1 MSASAQPIQI
11 SNFQGVMD
19 TMRNPDLEQS
29 LYDDGRAVMGDVLL
43 TLHGDA
49 HRQRRLIEFSVFQRG
64 FFRHYE
70 QNVFPQALEQSLAP
84 YLVARKMDLVGFGY
98 RVTINLTADFAGI
111 DRPEKS
117 VSETNSLLNLVKIFS
132 AGATL
137 VHSTRNHADVED
149 EVESAML
156 EFDERFLIPSKQ
168 RRLKL
173 IEQVRRGSMSDSKL
187 PRDVLTVLL
196 TNQDRLPMS
205 ASVLRREM
213 AFYLQAGS
221 HSTANSTTHAMHE
234 IFTWIAENEGER
246 ERLDTDP
253 LFVQRCVHESLRLH
267 PASPVAWRRAVVDT
281 DLGAYGKLAAGES
294 VVLDLMAANREKQVF
309 GKDAGRFN
317 PHRQLAQG
325 VRPFGL
331 TFGYGVHTC
340 LGRDLDGG
348 VLPRPGTDPNDHQ
361 YGIVTDLV
369 RELLKHGV
377 RPDPNEVPVRDFH
390 TARQNWG
397 CYPVIFM

>member
-1 MSASAQPIQI
+1 
-11 SNFQGVMD
+11 MD
-19 TMRNPDLEQS
+19 TLRNADLEQS

-70 QNVFPQALEQSLAP
+70 QNVFPQALAQSLAP
-84 YLVARKMDLVGFGY
+84 YLAAGKVDLVEFGY
-98 RVTINLTADFAGI
+98 RVTMNLTADFAGI
-111 DRPEKS
+111 DRPEQS
-117 VSETNSLLNLVKIFS
+117 IAETESLLNLVKTFS
-132 AGATL
+132 TGATL
-137 VHSTRNHADVED
+137 VHSTRNHAEVEA
-149 EVESAML
+149 EVESAMS
-156 EFDERFLIPSKQ
+156 EFDERFLIPSNQ
-168 RRLKL
+168 RRAKL
-173 IEQVRRGSMSDSKL
+173 IEKVRQGTMPESEL

-196 TNQDRLPMS
+196 MSQDRLPLS
-205 ASVLRREM
+205 AAVLRREM

-221 HSTANSTTHAMHE
+221 HSTANSATHAMHE
-234 IFTWIAENEGER
+234 IFDWIAQHEDER

-267 PASPVAWRRAVVDT
+267 PASPVAWRRAVVAT
-281 DLGAYGKLAAGES
+281 DLGDYGKLAAGES
-294 VVLDLMAANREKQVF
+294 VVLDLLAANREKQVF
-309 GKDAGRFN
+309 GQDADRFN
-317 PHRQLAQG
+317 PHRQLTPG
-325 VRPFGL
+325 VRPWGL

-348 VLPRPGTDPNDHQ
+348 VLPRPGTDPSDHQ

-369 RELLKHGV
+369 RELLKNGA
-377 RPDPNEVPVRDFH
+377 RRDPDEAPVRDSN

-397 CYPVIFM
+397 RYPVIFT